1 MDHRVGVPTT
11 CSTSNESQ
19 VIEGSSSHVETENS
33 PPAARRC
40 RRRKQPAFSH
50 AAVSCILSTLLL
62 ATGPVLAG
70 KILVIPLPSAESHTF
85 VMVRIVEELVARGN
99 EILMVIPESDLSTLD
114 KVNASGFRV
123 ATYNAAFTKQE
134 VKELVRGTRETVGNN
149 FLGSLESFLVYLDSL
164 MKYCELFLE
173 DTKITAIMKEFDADV
188 LIGDVAYACGMGQS
202 ELLRRGE
209 GRGRLPRVMV
219 SALPILDPLVPGR
232 MENMPNNLAY
242 VPQLGTSLSNRMT
255 FLQRLKNLGF
265 YCGSLLGEQ
274 LRALPLYTRLGRV
287 HGVDCLAKDTVHGS
301 AMFLYN
307 MDFAMEWPRPLPPTV
322 QLVGALLPAPAKP
335 LPPAFQALLEEAG
348 PEGAVYASMGTLC
361 NFGAGEF
368 VEIARALSALPN
380 LVIWKLA
387 PGDLPG
393 NATVASLKLS
403 ANVRVV
409 EWTPQND
416 LLGDPRV
423 RAFVTHGG
431 LNSIYEAAY
440 HGIPVVGLPVFGDQ
454 PDNVMKA
461 VYRGFGLMIPPGT
474 ITTDSLLAATLRVM
488 AEPSFREAAR
498 KVSQRMRAHRLT
510 PAQKA
515 ADWVEHVL
523 ATGGDQY
530 LKTPEHLLPWHVRHM
545 LDVYAFVGALLSGL
559 AWLSL
564 AATRALFGGRQK
576 QVDDKLKARTVSN
589 ASVLFI
595 PCVAAAAAAVGAGLV
610 LATADLHS

>member
-1 MDHRVGVPTT
+1 
-11 CSTSNESQ
+11 
-19 VIEGSSSHVETENS
+19 
-33 PPAARRC
+33 
-40 RRRKQPAFSH
+40 
-50 AAVSCILSTLLL
+50 
-62 ATGPVLAG
+62 
-70 KILVIPLPSAESHTF
+70 
-85 VMVRIVEELVARGN
+85 MVKIVEELVARGN
-99 EILMVIPESDLSTLD
+99 DILMIIPESDMSTMD

-123 ATYNAAFTKQE
+123 ATYKAAFTKQE
-134 VKELVRGTRETVGNN
+134 VKELVRGTREAVGYN

-173 DTKITAIMKEFDADV
+173 DSEAAAIMKEFDAEM
-188 LIGDVAYACGMGQS
+188 LLGDVAYACAMGQS
-202 ELLRRGE
+202 ELLGDS
-209 GRGRLPRVMV
+209 RGRLPRVIV

-232 MENMPNNLAY
+232 MENMPNNLAT
-242 VPQLGTSLSNRMT
+242 VPQLGTSLSNRMN
-255 FLQRLKNLGF
+255 FLQRVKNLAF

-287 HGVDCLAKDTVHGS
+287 HGVDCLATPVVHGS

-335 LPPAFQALLEEAG
+335 VAPAFQALLEEAG

-393 NATVASLKLS
+393 NATVASLNLTP
-403 ANVRVV
+403 NVRVV
-409 EWTPQND
+409 DWTPQND

-474 ITTDSLLAATLRVM
+474 ITTDALLAATLQVM

-498 KVSQRMRAHRLT
+498 KVSLRMRAHRLT

-515 ADWVEHVL
+515 ADWVEHVM
-523 ATGGDQY
+523 ATGGDTY
-530 LKTPEHLLPWHVRHM
+530 LKTPDHLLPWHADEKVRARAIGDASAM
-545 LDVYAFVGALLSGL
+545 FV
-559 AWLSL
+559 
-564 AATRALFGGRQK
+564 
-576 QVDDKLKARTVSN
+576 
-589 ASVLFI
+589 
-595 PCVAAAAAAVGAGLV
+595 PCVAAAAAAIGAGLV
-610 LATADLHS
+610 LATSDLRS